1 MKKIISIYAL
11 LLVVFF
17 SGCKNDDWEYEDYE
31 GGTTVY
37 FATQYP
43 VRKIVLGNDE
53 TYDISI
59 DNEHKF
65 IIYATMGGVYSNKT
79 NRTVDIAVVNSLC
92 DNLQFE
98 DGGDIIPMPSNYY
111 TLASNQIVIPK
122 GKVMGGVEVQL
133 TDAFFA
139 DPLALKNTY
148 VIPLVMS
155 NVQNADSILSGKPK
169 VDNPSRVSASDW
181 DVTPKDYV
189 LYAVK
194 YINPWDAVYLRRGV
208 DIVTEG
214 GQVSTIVRHEQ
225 YTEKDEVYTIST
237 LALKKNKC
245 TVSTQVEVW
254 NEAEQKN
261 NTSTLTCDLT
271 LTFNDKNE
279 CTVTSASNG
288 YTATGT
294 GKFVEDGEKNS
305 FNNKDRDVL
314 YLDYTIDYAAKKYA
328 TKDTLVVRDRQIKGE
343 WFNVINK

>member
-1 MKKIISIYAL
+1 MKKNIAIYIFLIL
-11 LLVVFF
+11 LIFT
-17 SGCKNDDWEYEDYE
+17 GCKNEDWEYDDYK

-53 TYDISI
+53 TYDISL

-65 IIYATMGGVYSNKT
+65 IIYGTMGGVYSNKT
-79 NRTVDIAVVNSLC
+79 NRKVDITVMNSLC

-98 DGGDIIPMPSNYY
+98 GGGNILPMPSNYY
-111 TLASNQIVIPK
+111 TLAANQITIPK
-122 GKVMGGVEVQL
+122 GEVMGGVEIQL

-139 DPLALKNTY
+139 DPLAIKNTY

-169 VDNPSRVSASDW
+169 VENPNRVLASDW
-181 DVTPKDYV
+181 DVAPKDYV

-208 DIVTEG
+208 DVITES
-214 GQVSTIVRHEQ
+214 GQTSTVVRHHQ
-225 YTEKDEVYTIST
+225 YVEKDEVYTINT
-237 LALKKNKC
+237 LALKKNTC
-245 TVSTQVEVW
+245 SVSTQVKVW

-261 NTSTLTCDLT
+261 EEKTLTCNLV
-271 LTFNDKNE
+271 LTFNDNKE
-279 CTVTSASNG
+279 CTVTSGTEG
-288 YTATGT
+288 YSVTGS
-294 GKFVEDGEKNS
+294 GKFVEKGEKKS

-314 YLDYTIDYAAKKYA
+314 YLDYTVNYGVKQYA

-343 WFNVINK
+343 WFNVVNK

>member
-169 VDNPSRVSASDW
+169 VDSPSRVSASDW
-181 DVTPKDYV
+181 DVTPKK
-189 LYAVK
+189 L
-194 YINPWDAVYLRRGV
+194 L
-208 DIVTEG
+208 
-214 GQVSTIVRHEQ
+214 
-225 YTEKDEVYTIST
+225 
-237 LALKKNKC
+237 
-245 TVSTQVEVW
+245 
-254 NEAEQKN
+254 
-261 NTSTLTCDLT
+261 
-271 LTFNDKNE
+271 
-279 CTVTSASNG
+279 
-288 YTATGT
+288 
-294 GKFVEDGEKNS
+294 
-305 FNNKDRDVL
+305 
-314 YLDYTIDYAAKKYA
+314 
-328 TKDTLVVRDRQIKGE
+328 
-343 WFNVINK
+343 